1 MPAPPIPDEFRD
13 LLQGT
18 FLAHAATVDAK
29 GRPQVNPVWFIWD
42 SKHVM
47 IGVREAT
54 AKYRNLRQNPAI
66 AVSIL
71 DPTNAYR
78 YIELRGRII
87 DFHFYD
93 DLSFVN
99 QLAQKYTGADY
110 PSETKGESR
119 YRLTMEVTHWTA
131 H

>member
-1 MPAPPIPDEFRD
+1 MPASSVPSEFHD
-13 LLQGT
+13 LLKGT
-18 FLAHAATVDAK
+18 FLAHIATVDAR

-42 SKHVM
+42 GTHVL

-66 AVSIL
+66 ALSIL
-71 DPTNAYR
+71 DPSNAFR
-78 YIELRGRII
+78 YLELRGRII

-99 QLAQKYTGADY
+99 QLARKYTGKDY
-110 PSETKGESR
+110 PPETNGESR
-119 YRLTMEVTHWTA
+119 YRLTMEVTRWTA